1 MRERTN
7 LRRRTLRMIALTGLV
22 LLVVFAAGLIMR
34 AEYYSADFSIK
45 NKPPSMAHLF
55 GTDWLGR
62 DMFFRTL
69 KGLSLSIVIGLFASL
84 VSSVIAVALG
94 ILAATAGRRTDS
106 FILWMVDL
114 FQGMPHLIF
123 LIFVCI
129 LLGRGFQGIMVGVA
143 LTHWPPLTRVIRAEI
158 VSLKNRQFILSAR
171 SLTAPGRGGFFS
183 SPALRVAAGHF
194 APHIIPQFIVGVIL
208 MFPHAILHEAAI
220 TFLGFGIP
228 PEEPAIGII
237 LSEAMRYIT
246 SGHWWLAFFPGLS
259 LLAIVLLIDR
269 LGHNLEHLLNPAS
282 AQR

>member
-1 MRERTN
+1 MKGRAN
-7 LRRRTLRMIALTGLV
+7 LRRRTLRVIAAAGIV
-22 LLVVFAAGLIMR
+22 LLAVFAAGLLLG
-34 AEYYSADFSIK
+34 AEHYSTDFSIK
-45 NKPPSMAHLF
+45 NKPPSVTHPF

-84 VSSVIAVALG
+84 VSSVIAVVLG
-94 ILAATAGRRTDS
+94 IMAATAGRRTDS

-123 LIFVCI
+123 LIFICI
-129 LLGRGFQGIMVGVA
+129 LLGRGFQGIMIGVA
-143 LTHWPPLTRVIRAEI
+143 LTHWPPLTRVVRAEI
-158 VSLKNRQFILSAR
+158 VSLKNRQFIISAR
-171 SLTAPGRGGFFS
+171 SLGGS
-183 SPALRVAAGHF
+183 ALGMATGHF
-194 APHIIPQFIVGVIL
+194 APHIIPQFVVGVIL

-246 SGHWWLAFFPGLS
+246 SGYWWLAFFPGLS
-259 LLAIVLLIDR
+259 LLSIVLLIDR

>member
-1 MRERTN
+1 MKQRSN
-7 LRRRTLRMIALTGLV
+7 LRRQTLYIIA
-22 LLVVFAAGLIMR
+22 AAGIILFIIFTAGLLLKPDR
-34 AEYYSADFSIK
+34 YSSDFSMK
-45 NKPPSMAHLF
+45 NKPPTISHPF

-69 KGLSLSIVIGLFASL
+69 KGLSLSMVIGLFASL
-84 VSSVIAVALG
+84 VSSLIGVVLG
-94 ILAATAGRRTDS
+94 IMAAAGGRRTDNL
-106 FILWMVDL
+106 ILWMVDL

-129 LLGRGFQGIMVGVA
+129 LLGRGFQGIMIGVA
-143 LTHWPPLTRVIRAEI
+143 LTHWPPLTRIIRAEI
-158 VSLKNRQFILSAR
+158 ISLKNRQFIISAR
-171 SLTAPGRGGFFS
+171 SLGS
-183 SPALRVAAGHF
+183 SALRVAAGHF
-194 APHIIPQFIVGVIL
+194 APHVVPQFVVGLIL

-246 SGHWWLAFFPGLS
+246 SGHWWLAFFPGVS
-259 LLAIVLLIDR
+259 LLSIVLLVDR
-269 LGHNLEHLLNPAS
+269 LGHNLEHLFNPAS

>member
-1 MRERTN
+1 MKQRSN
-7 LRRRTLRMIALTGLV
+7 LRRQTLYMIA
-22 LLVVFAAGLIMR
+22 AAGLILSIIFTAGILLG
-34 AEYYSADFSIK
+34 AERYASDFSIK
-45 NKPPSMAHLF
+45 NKAPTLGHPF

-69 KGLSLSIVIGLFASL
+69 KGLSLSMVIGLFASL
-84 VSSVIAVALG
+84 VSSLIAVVLGIMAAALG
-94 ILAATAGRRTDS
+94 RKTDS
-106 FILWMVDL
+106 LILWMVDL

-129 LLGRGFQGIMVGVA
+129 LLGRGFQGIMIGVA
-143 LTHWPPLTRVIRAEI
+143 LTHWPPLTRIIRAEI
-158 VSLKNRQFILSAR
+158 ISLKNRQFIISSR
-171 SLTAPGRGGFFS
+171 SLGRS
-183 SPALRVAAGHF
+183 VLQVAVGHF
-194 APHIIPQFIVGVIL
+194 TPHIVPQFIVGVIL

-246 SGHWWLAFFPGLS
+246 SGHWWLAFFPGVS
-259 LLAIVLLIDR
+259 LLLIVLLVDR
-269 LGHNLEHLLNPAS
+269 LGHNLEHLFNPAS

>member
-1 MRERTN
+1 MKGRSN
-7 LRRRTLRMIALTGLV
+7 LRRRTLRMIVAAGIV
-22 LLVVFAAGLIMR
+22 LLAVFSAGLMLR
-34 AEYYSADFSIK
+34 AEHYSADFAIK
-45 NKPPSMAHLF
+45 NKPPSIVHLF

-84 VSSVIAVALG
+84 VSSGIAVVLG
-94 ILAATAGRRTDS
+94 IMAATAGRRTDS

-123 LIFVCI
+123 LIFICI
-129 LLGRGFQGIMVGVA
+129 LLGRGFQGIMIGVA
-143 LTHWPPLTRVIRAEI
+143 LTHWPPLTRVVRAEI
-158 VSLKNRQFILSAR
+158 VSLKNRQFIISAR
-171 SLTAPGRGGFFS
+171 SLGS
-183 SPALRVAAGHF
+183 SALGIAMGHF

-246 SGHWWLAFFPGLS
+246 SGYWWLAFFPGVS
-259 LLAIVLLIDR
+259 LLSIVLLIDR

>member
-1 MRERTN
+1 MV
-7 LRRRTLRMIALTGLV
+7 AV
-22 LLVVFAAGLIMR
+22 AGLILFIIFTAGILLKADR
-34 AEYYSADFSIK
+34 YASDFSVK
-45 NKPPSMAHLF
+45 NKPPTLAHLF

-69 KGLSLSIVIGLFASL
+69 KGLSLSMVIGLFASL
-84 VSSVIAVALG
+84 VSSLIAVVLG
-94 ILAATAGRRTDS
+94 SIAASGGRRADS
-106 FILWMVDL
+106 LILWMVDL

-129 LLGRGFQGIMVGVA
+129 LLGRGFQGIMIGVA
-143 LTHWPPLTRVIRAEI
+143 LTHWPPLTRIVRAEI
-158 VSLKNRQFILSAR
+158 ISLKNRQFIISSLS
-171 SLTAPGRGGFFS
+171 LGS
-183 SPALRVAAGHF
+183 SVLRVAAGHF
-194 APHIIPQFIVGVIL
+194 APHIVPQFIVGLIL

-246 SGHWWLAFFPGLS
+246 SGHWWLAFFPGVS
-259 LLAIVLLIDR
+259 LLLIVLLIDR
-269 LGHNLEHLLNPAS
+269 LGHNLEHLFNPAS

>member
-1 MRERTN
+1 MKGKSN
-7 LRRRTLRMIALTGLV
+7 LRRRTLRTIVATGLA
-22 LLVVFAAGLIMR
+22 LLIIFAAGILLK
-34 AEYYSADFSIK
+34 AERYSADFAVK
-45 NKPPSMAHLF
+45 NKPPSAAHLF

-84 VSSVIAVALG
+84 VSSVIAVTLG
-94 ILAATAGRRTDS
+94 IMAATAGRRTDS
-106 FILWMVDL
+106 VILWMVDL

-123 LIFVCI
+123 LIFICI
-129 LLGRGFQGIMVGVA
+129 LLGRGFQGIMTGVA

-158 VSLKNRQFILSAR
+158 VSLKNRQFIISAR
-171 SLTAPGRGGFFS
+171 SLSRS
-183 SPALRVAAGHF
+183 ALRVATGHF
-194 APHIIPQFIVGVIL
+194 APHILPQFIVGVIL
-208 MFPHAILHEAAI
+208 LFPHAILHEAAI

-259 LLAIVLLIDR
+259 LLLIVLLIDR
-269 LGHNLEHLLNPAS
+269 LGHNLERLLNPAS
-282 AQR
+282 AQS

>member
-1 MRERTN
+1 MKQRSN
-7 LRRRTLRMIALTGLV
+7 LRRQTLYIIAI
-22 LLVVFAAGLIMR
+22 AGLILFIIFSVGLLLKADR
-34 AEYYSADFSIK
+34 YSSDFSMK
-45 NKPPSMAHLF
+45 NKPPSLSHPF

-69 KGLSLSIVIGLFASL
+69 KGLSLSMIIGLFASL
-84 VSSVIAVALG
+84 VGSLIAVVLG
-94 ILAATAGRRTDS
+94 IMAAAAGPRTDS
-106 FILWMVDL
+106 LILWMVDL

-129 LLGRGFQGIMVGVA
+129 LLGRGFQGIMIGVA
-143 LTHWPPLTRVIRAEI
+143 LTHWPPLTRIIRAEI
-158 VSLKNRQFILSAR
+158 ISLKNRQFIISAR
-171 SLTAPGRGGFFS
+171 SLGS
-183 SPALRVAAGHF
+183 SFLQMAVGHF

-259 LLAIVLLIDR
+259 LLLIVLLIDR
-269 LGHNLEHLLNPAS
+269 LGHNLEHLFNPAS